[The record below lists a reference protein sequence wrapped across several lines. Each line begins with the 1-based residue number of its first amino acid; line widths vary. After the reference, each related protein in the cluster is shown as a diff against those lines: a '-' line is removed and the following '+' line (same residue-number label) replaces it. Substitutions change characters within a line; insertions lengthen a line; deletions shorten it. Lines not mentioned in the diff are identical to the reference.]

1 MTSQAGRLSWIAA
14 ALALVAAPGLA
25 EDGVGIDISVH
36 GGVDKYGAV
45 DLKTGLSTF
54 DFTDAQRMRDAS
66 ATLGATAIVRLGLLE
81 VGALAEAGRPGRD
94 NTTTAIAALG
104 GLGLGLGRLHLDA
117 LGELGGHRYADALTN
132 PSVIVDT
139 NRSDWLAYVG
149 VRPGIS
155 LRLGE
160 RGGIIL
166 GLWGYARRDVTR
178 KDIPVTLADLSGM
191 GAYDLGGTQV
201 GLALRLGF
209 AL

>member
-1 MTSQAGRLSWIAA
+1 MTSRASWIAA
-14 ALALVAAPGLA
+14 VVISFVAAPALA
-25 EDGVGIDISVH
+25 EDGVGFDLSVH

-45 DLKTGLSTF
+45 DLKSGLSRS
-54 DFTDAQRMRDAS
+54 DFTDAQQMRDAS
-66 ATLGATAIVRLGLLE
+66 TTLGATAIVRLGLLE
-81 VGALAEAGRPGRD
+81 VGALAEAGRPGKD
-94 NTTTAIAALG
+94 NTSTAVAALG
-104 GLGLGLGRLHLDA
+104 GLGLGLGRLHLEA

-132 PSVIVDT
+132 PRVIVDT

-149 VRPGIS
+149 VRPGLS

-166 GLWGYARRDVTR
+166 GLWGYARRDVTKR
-178 KDIPVTLADLSGM
+178 EIPVTLADLSGT